1 MAPTEADQEDDE
13 VANSSLV
20 DRFLSAPEL
29 GERSL
34 RTTLVE
40 LVRAP
45 SVNPGMSEEG
55 IVGTIERLLEGIGC
69 TTTRVEFAPGRPSL
83 AAVLEG
89 RSKGGPR
96 LVLNG
101 HVDTVAV
108 DDQSRWTVDPFEGA
122 VKDGAV
128 WGRGA
133 VDMKGGLTS
142 QIGCLRTLASYRDR
156 LRGSLVVH
164 FAAGEEC
171 GEPGTRS
178 LLDHGFTGD
187 WGITT
192 EPTSLTVATAQ
203 RGVGWFRIRV
213 DGRSS
218 HASRPADGLNPCDA
232 LASMLSALSD
242 YAVRLRSRT
251 HPLLGCP
258 TCVVSM
264 VHAGVQHNAV
274 ADFAELTVDRRLI
287 PGETQASVQAE
298 LEQVIDLAGCRSAG
312 YVCTLARLHHPFE
325 PAEVSAASPFVDLLQ
340 RVRRQAC
347 GGEAAIT
354 GTAYGSD
361 VRNLILDAGMEAVT
375 FGPGDPSFCH
385 TVDERVPISD
395 LRAAALTVTAVAY
408 ELLT

>member
-1 MAPTEADQEDDE
+1 MSQTADHQEDADAVE
-13 VANSSLV
+13 ASLV
-20 DRFLSAPEL
+20 ERFSAAPEL
-29 GERSL
+29 GEEAL
-34 RTTLVE
+34 QAVLVD

-55 IVGTIERLLEGIGC
+55 MIGTIERLLDGTGC

-89 RSKGGPR
+89 HAKDGPR

-108 DDQSRWTVDPFEGA
+108 DDQARWSVDPFAGT

-133 VDMKGGLTS
+133 VDMKGGLAT
-142 QIGCLRTLASYRDR
+142 QIGCLRALAGHRDR
-156 LRGSLVVH
+156 LRGSLVLH

-213 DGRSS
+213 EGRSS
-218 HASRPADGLNPCDA
+218 HASRPDDGLNPCDA
-232 LASMLSALSD
+232 LPALLGVLAD
-242 YAVRLRSRT
+242 YADGLKSHT
-251 HPLLGCP
+251 HPLLGFP

-274 ADFAELTVDRRLI
+274 ADFAELTIDRRLI
-287 PGETQASVQAE
+287 PGETQGTVRAE
-298 LEQVIDLAGCRSAG
+298 LEEVIERAGCRGAG
-312 YVCTLARLHHPFE
+312 YNCALSGLHHPFE
-325 PAEVSAASPFVDLLQ
+325 PAEVSASSPFVDLMQ
-340 RVRRQAC
+340 RARQEAC
-347 GGEAAIT
+347 GDEAAIT

-395 LRAAALTVTAVAY
+395 LRAAALTMTAVAY